1 MHDNVN
7 KVITSLKERPYKKHY
22 SKAAMPMKQIILVSC
37 MLTNLEAWINLT
49 KTDIEELEKTDITLQ
64 RKVLATTGN
73 SSKCFLQLELGI
85 IPVKFVI
92 QQKTIKRSSLY
103 IK

>member
-1 MHDNVN
+1 MHGNVN

-49 KTDIEELEKTDITLQ
+49 KTDIEELEKNRHYPTEESLGHNWKLKQMLPTT
-64 RKVLATTGN
+64 RTRNNTSKVCDSAKN
-73 SSKCFLQLELGI
+73 N
-85 IPVKFVI
+85 
-92 QQKTIKRSSLY
+92 
-103 IK
+103 